1 MHPGSLARATNR
13 ARVQQQRFIWRAWS
27 GPMRG
32 VRCQPISDFE
42 NSKPDDNGLAAT
54 FCGQRDASMH
64 PGSLAGA
71 THRAR
76 VQRRRVFARG
86 WSRPIRMVAPRGARL
101 PPSRTQISRSDNTDL
116 AHNESHQ
123 STRVAIRHR
132 KSYPVA
138 LDSHAIA
145 EIVISAP
152 K

>member
-1 MHPGSLARATNR
+1 
-13 ARVQQQRFIWRAWS
+13 
-27 GPMRG
+27 
-32 VRCQPISDFE
+32 
-42 NSKPDDNGLAAT
+42 
-54 FCGQRDASMH
+54 MH

-86 WSRPIRMVAPRGARL
+86 WSRPIRVVAPRGARL
-101 PPSRTQISRSDNTDL
+101 PPSRTQLGRSDKTDV
-116 AHNESHQ
+116 AAMQFHQ
-123 STRVAIRHR
+123 SMRVAIRHR